1 MNKGNDPATGPWH
14 LDKRVPVALI
24 LAIVAQTF
32 GWGWWAASISE
43 RVTALELWRS
53 DSKDAAARLAV
64 LESQIADIKDILRRI
79 ETQLASERHERAGP

>member
-1 MNKGNDPATGPWH
+1 MSIGSDFTTGPWH

-24 LAIVAQTF
+24 LVIVAQTF

-43 RVTALELWRS
+43 RVTSLELWRS

-79 ETQLASERHERAGP
+79 ESQLTNERHEGRGP